1 VFASY
6 GIPVVGVA
14 EDLGHFCCRTR
25 VYRDRAVGYHERRAD
40 RRARGLGFDL
50 DQKAVLVPCTDLSVL
65 VISRNRARLDA
76 AYHVA
81 SRTTTSSQLLMDKA
95 RFSAYAQEHGL
106 PMPRSVVLESRD
118 DAEEAARTLRFLA

>member
-1 VFASY
+1 M
-6 GIPVVGVA
+6 
-14 EDLGHFCCRTR
+14 
-25 VYRDRAVGYHERRAD
+25 
-40 RRARGLGFDL
+40 
-50 DQKAVLVPCTDLSVL
+50 PCTDLSVL